1 MNINKQNKKITVIL
15 AISFAC
21 ILNILSID
29 ASSDAKPYQALY
41 SSSPFGIARSTL
53 SSSTYSSTTSSL
65 LSSSNCDSQ
74 NIDVDYDEI
83 STSRRNNL
91 NQLQQQKVQAVSSTG
106 LLKNLARGSFLRIA
120 SDLSGGTPLEN
131 IKTSVTVSKQN
142 MIEATRSII
151 QDSGVSGL
159 WSGTPSRTV
168 EGFLIGALF
177 LAGSTMTKK
186 YMINNLGI
194 EKSIAAIC
202 GGMVGG
208 VAQAVV
214 MTPAGMIFTALN
226 TGEDETT
233 LGICK
238 RIIQEKGIKGMY
250 VGSGPMVIR
259 QATNWASRSG
269 FTEIAR
275 NVLHL
280 SKYGIL
286 GEIGSGVIGGIGSCW
301 NTPIETVRVHMQRDV
316 ASGLP
321 AKSSFE
327 YMKGIVD
334 SDGVPGLFRGIT
346 PRGVQAIW
354 QTVFMV
360 VFPNMLGM

>member
-1 MNINKQNKKITVIL
+1 MNINKQNNKITVIL

-151 QDSGVSGL
+151 QDSGISGL

-168 EGFLIGALF
+168 EGALIGALF

-186 YMINNLGI
+186 YMINLGI
-194 EKSIAAIC
+194 EKNIAAIC

-238 RIIQEKGIKGMY
+238 RIIQEKGVKGMY

-280 SKYGIL
+280 SKYGII

-316 ASGLP
+316 ASGVP
-321 AKSSFE
+321 AKSSLE

>member
-1 MNINKQNKKITVIL
+1 MNINKQNNKIKIIL
-15 AISFAC
+15 VLLYVN
-21 ILNILSID
+21 ILNIRSIN
-29 ASSDAKPYQALY
+29 ASSDVKSYPALY
-41 SSSPFGIARSTL
+41 KSSPFGIARSAL
-53 SSSTYSSTTSSL
+53 SSPTSASTTPRS
-65 LSSSNCDSQ
+65 LSSCDNQ
-74 NIDVDYDEI
+74 YLDFEYDEI
-83 STSRRNNL
+83 STSRRGNNL
-91 NQLQQQKVQAVSSTG
+91 NQLQQQKIQPVSSTA

-131 IKTSVTVSKQN
+131 IKTRVTVGTEN
-142 MIEATRSII
+142 MIDATRSII
-151 QDSGVSGL
+151 QDSGIFGL

-168 EGFLIGALF
+168 EGALIGALF

-186 YMINNLGI
+186 YMINLGF
-194 EKSIAAIC
+194 EKSVAALC
-202 GGMVGG
+202 GGLVGG

-226 TGEDETT
+226 TGDGDETT
-233 LGICK
+233 MGICK
-238 RIIQEKGIKGMY
+238 RIIQEKGLRGMY
-250 VGSGPMVIR
+250 VGSGPMVAR

-280 SKYGIL
+280 SQYGII
-286 GEIGSGVIGGIGSCW
+286 GEIGSGVIGGLGSCW
-301 NTPIETVRVHMQRDV
+301 NTPIETVRVIVQRDV
-316 ASGLP
+316 AAGIP
-321 AKSSFE
+321 PKSSFE
-327 YMKGIVD
+327 YMKDIVEK
-334 SDGVPGLFRGIT
+334 DGVPGLFRGVT